1 MTLKLKSLLE
11 QQAATASDDA
21 DMKPLVEI
29 LQTQR
34 NIFKN
39 MLQQL
44 EQQDY
49 VGIDA
54 ETQEY
59 VVNNPVAMCDAYI
72 AYCDAT
78 LDVIRLYASQNYS
91 QADLA
96 AEEAA
101 TFYNRVKLAL
111 TY

>member
-11 QQAATASDDA
+11 QPTTAAPESA
-21 DMKPLVEI
+21 DTKPLVEM
-29 LQTQR
+29 LQIQR
-34 NIFKN
+34 ALFKN

-49 VGIDA
+49 IGIDA

-59 VVNNPVAMCDAYI
+59 VVNNPVTLCEAYI

-78 LDVIRLYASQNYS
+78 LNTIRTYASQNYS
-91 QADLA
+91 QAELA
-96 AEEAA
+96 AEEAS
-101 TFYNRVKLAL
+101 TFYTRVKTGL